1 MLNKYFINN
10 VLIWSLL
17 IVSSQSCTIYYVQ
30 NDSPQM
36 QAVRILYNQINDKTE
51 KNELRLIA
59 AEKAG
64 KIVELY
70 KHTGENEQMYFD
82 FKLSPGYKL
91 PLNRL
96 LSSPYFD
103 TSSYTSICYPVKN
116 TYGIDTISCIRFDQL
131 LSNTKASGIPLSLI
145 RNKRKIS
152 IQ

>member
-1 MLNKYFINN
+1 MINKYFINN
-10 VLIWSLL
+10 VLIWSFL
-17 IVSSQSCTIYYVQ
+17 ILSSQSCTIYYVQ
-30 NDSPQM
+30 NDSAQM
-36 QAVRILYNQINDKTE
+36 QNVKIIYNQINDKTE
-51 KNELRLIA
+51 KNEMRLIR

-70 KHTGENEQMYFD
+70 KRTEGNQQVFFD
-82 FKLSPGYKL
+82 FKLPPKYKL

-103 TSSYTSICYPVKN
+103 TSSYASICYPVKN

-131 LSNTKASGIPLSLI
+131 SANTKSVKTPLFLI

-152 IQ
+152 IK